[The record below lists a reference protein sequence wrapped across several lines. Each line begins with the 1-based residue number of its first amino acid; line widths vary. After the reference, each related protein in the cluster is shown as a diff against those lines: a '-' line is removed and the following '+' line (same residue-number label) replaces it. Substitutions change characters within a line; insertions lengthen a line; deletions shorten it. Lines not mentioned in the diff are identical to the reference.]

1 MNQARRVIKAAGG
14 GDLVRQ
20 RKVFEM
26 TVRDMA
32 AHEAEL
38 TIRAE
43 SGTYIKEL
51 VHSDDGRTQPSVAG
65 LLGRKCSVLWLDVED
80 IHAE

>member
-43 SGTYIKEL
+43 SGTYIKGT
-51 VHSDDGRTQPSVAG
+51 SA
-65 LLGRKCSVLWLDVED
+65 LG
-80 IHAE
+80 